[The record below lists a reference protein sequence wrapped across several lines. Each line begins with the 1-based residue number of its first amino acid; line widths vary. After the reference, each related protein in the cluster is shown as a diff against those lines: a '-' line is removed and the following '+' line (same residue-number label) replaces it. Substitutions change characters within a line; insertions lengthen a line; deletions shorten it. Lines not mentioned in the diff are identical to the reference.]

1 MSQTYLYLLKS
12 LLQVTEFQMM
22 LINLLVNAN
31 FILQTSGVILAG
43 LGLAVIGFG
52 GKANY
57 LVYF

>member
-31 FILQTSGVILAG
+31 FILQTSGVIIAG
-43 LGLAVIGFG
+43 LGLAAIGFG
-52 GKANY
+52 GKAN
-57 LVYF
+57 L

>member
-43 LGLAVIGFG
+43 LGLAAIGFG

>member
-1 MSQTYLYLLKS
+1 MLP
-12 LLQVTEFQMM
+12 FQIM

-43 LGLAVIGFG
+43 LGLAAIGFG